1 MLSISNI
8 VKYFNNLV
16 ESLHN
21 LFKSYKNFV
30 KVLNLILFF
39 KKVCFRYIKNIFK
52 FYAKNTDF

>member
-21 LFKSYKNFV
+21 LNDFTDDVRQFSSYAHLKISNFQV
-30 KVLNLILFF
+30 
-39 KKVCFRYIKNIFK
+39 
-52 FYAKNTDF
+52 